1 MMDYKV
7 ICKPAGSGMFDY
19 YVPGRS
25 PGKLVQ
31 GRSTS
36 PLFDAC
42 RKLKR
47 MGEPAMARA
56 ALFHDGSDVWSVR
69 CLIWAGAELM
79 VSHARFVKYHA

>member
-1 MMDYKV
+1 MSYRV

-19 YVPGRS
+19 YVANGP

-31 GRSTS
+31 GHSAS

-47 MGEPAMARA
+47 MGVPAMARA
-56 ALFHDGSDVWSVR
+56 ALFHDGSKLWSVR
-69 CLIWAGAELM
+69 CPIWAGTDLM
-79 VSHARFVKYHA
+79 VSHARFAKYHV